1 MKVIIMVIVLAFIV
15 VMVIFTMALA
25 RTAAQRTDQEQMLE
39 DRDQREYLSAWHS
52 RKRSRVNVPDISSD
66 RIVHSVESP
75 ENPKK
80 NEKGRGLSGPKELLM
95 SYAAGV
101 PREI

>member
-1 MKVIIMVIVLAFIV
+1 MKVIIIMIILVAVVMLVIFVLALV
-15 VMVIFTMALA
+15 GVAGTKTAL
-25 RTAAQRTDQEQMLE
+25 EQMLE

-66 RIVHSVESP
+66 MIVHSVESP

-80 NEKGRGLSGPKELLM
+80 NEKGRGLSGPKE
-95 SYAAGV
+95 
-101 PREI
+101 